1 MIRPTSTIHYGT
13 ALDNKDVCQSTNFRF
28 LFIYVFNTSSVVCF
42 RKMLFKYMTYFGKKL
57 TYFAIF
63 CKISQTFS
71 YLFYSE
77 YIWNFWSLHLTIS
90 YKHSI
95 LKWEILALQMPRVLV
110 NSAVT
115 LFNWIV
121 PLLFSLL
128 KYKNF
133 KVTYFGK

>member
-1 MIRPTSTIHYGT
+1 MALPWTIRMCANPQISGFYSYMSLILHQWCV
-13 ALDNKDVCQSTNFRF
+13 LEKV
-28 LFIYVFNTSSVVCF
+28 
-42 RKMLFKYMTYFGKKL
+42 LFKYMTYFRKKL